1 MGRIKVIFI
10 LTFSIAVGLVF
21 ALFLMHNDAD
31 IMLDL
36 LFRSERVEVSVG
48 RFSLS
53 FFVAGMLVA
62 FSLCA
67 GLIFL
72 QNLEL
77 RAARKKIRGLNAQLD
92 KLRELSLKDAA

>member
-1 MGRIKVIFI
+1 MGRFKVIFI
-10 LTFSIAVGLVF
+10 VTVSIAVGLVF
-21 ALFLMHNDAD
+21 ALFLIHNQHD

-62 FSLCA
+62 FVLCA

-72 QNLEL
+72 QNMEL
-77 RAARKKIRGLNAQLD
+77 RAARKQIRGLTAQMD